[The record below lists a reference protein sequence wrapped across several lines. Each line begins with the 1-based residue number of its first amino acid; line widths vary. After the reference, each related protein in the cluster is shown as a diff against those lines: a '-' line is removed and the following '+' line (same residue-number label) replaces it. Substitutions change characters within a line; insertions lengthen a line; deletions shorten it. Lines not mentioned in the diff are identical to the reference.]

1 MKPEIENLKVWMSG
15 KSTTGYQRAL
25 AMREFEQL
33 LTYVAELEQ
42 LRQPPVSGQL
52 LLKKLETKLNT
63 SGSYSIPY
71 HEDSIMTYGKI
82 CDHDDGYW
90 CEHRR
95 EWILEF
101 FKSNFR

>member
-42 LRQPPVSGQL
+42 LRQPPVSGM
-52 LLKKLETKLNT
+52 LKCASCDNT
-63 SGSYSIPY
+63 AKKEGL
-71 HEDSIMTYGKI
+71 DCYGK
-82 CDHDDGYW
+82 CHV
-90 CEHRR
+90 CTQA
-95 EWILEF
+95 F
-101 FKSNFR
+101 

>member
-42 LRQPPVSGQL
+42 LCQYNVGRQSEQL
-52 LLKKLETKLNT
+52 KGDEHKSAEWRSKNLGY
-63 SGSYSIPY
+63 GSKGEMVYI
-71 HEDSIMTYGKI
+71 K
-82 CDHDDGYW
+82 
-90 CEHRR
+90 
-95 EWILEF
+95 
-101 FKSNFR
+101 